1 MLTEI
6 METPK
11 DGTPLVELNLSVTP
25 ASEPGS
31 LAASGPGSPAYAGAS
46 KSGMT
51 KGRRKQ
57 MSYETIRVDRDGPL
71 LTITL
76 NRPERLNAM
85 PPQMAD
91 ELGQAFYDLGDA
103 RAVLITGEGKGFCSG
118 ADLSARGSGSALGG
132 KGGSHE
138 ALINHY
144 NPAISQ
150 VVRASVPVIC
160 AVNGPAAGVGCSLA
174 LAADFTIAA
183 KSAYFLQ
190 AFVNIGLVPDGGS
203 TWLLTRAIG
212 RARATRMM
220 MLGEKISGEQAEEWG
235 LVYKCVEDADLMA
248 VARALAT
255 KLANGPTVAYATM
268 KRNIATAL
276 DQNLQ
281 MVLLAEAEGQ
291 RIAGATKDAMEGGMA
306 FLQKRKAEFKGE

>member
-1 MLTEI
+1 
-6 METPK
+6 
-11 DGTPLVELNLSVTP
+11 
-25 ASEPGS
+25 
-31 LAASGPGSPAYAGAS
+31 
-46 KSGMT
+46 
-51 KGRRKQ
+51 
-57 MSYETIRVDRDGPL
+57 MSYETIRVERDGPL

-85 PPQMAD
+85 PPKMAD

-118 ADLSARGSGSALGG
+118 ADLSARGDGSALGG

-150 VVRASVPVIC
+150 LIRANVPVIC

-203 TWLLTRAIG
+203 TWLLARAIG

-220 MLGEKISGEQAEEWG
+220 MLGEKISGTQAEEWG
-235 LVYKCVEDADLMA
+235 LVYKCVEDADLMTE
-248 VARALAT
+248 ARALAE

-306 FLQKRKAEFKGE
+306 FLQKRKAEFKGA